1 LSKAAKVAVGAT
13 VLLGAC
19 AAAAWWFVLRDTAAP
34 VASVDAVSNGGSAP
48 AVDRPTPDGNWTV
61 KTGDSVFVG
70 YRISELFAAATVK
83 RTATGRTPR
92 VQGTM
97 SVAGRTVS
105 SARVTADLT
114 ELTSDQ
120 ARRDSAIHERG
131 LETDRFPTSTFTLA
145 APITLPATPIKGRT
159 YRVSATGDLLLHG
172 VSRSLSIELSAKWN
186 GATISVAGSTPV
198 VLSDY
203 GIAAIRVPGLVET
216 DDRGSLE
223 LQILFV
229 PAV

>member
-1 LSKAAKVAVGAT
+1 MSKTAKVAVGAAV
-13 VLLGAC
+13 VLAAC

-34 VASVDAVSNGGSAP
+34 VASVEAVSTGRSAP

-114 ELTSDQ
+114 DLTSDQ

-131 LETDRFPTSTFTLA
+131 LETDRFPTATFTLT
-145 APITLPATPIKGRT
+145 APITLPA
-159 YRVSATGDLLLHG
+159 A
-172 VSRSLSIELSAKWN
+172 
-186 GATISVAGSTPV
+186 PV
-198 VLSDY
+198 
-203 GIAAIRVPGLVET
+203 IRHVMLT
-216 DDRGSLE
+216 
-223 LQILFV
+223 
-229 PAV
+229 